1 MRFLNSSAVALG
13 NTLFVW
19 PGGLGCPL
27 HLKKSWLLSGVS
39 HICTNILR
47 LTEHNLFSCL
57 HVFMICFYQCDTH
70 STVDLNRWKV
80 CKWQTTGLRSFLFRN
95 GDISTCATEPKMC
108 ITLLQFQCPVHARE
122 TTWSSWY
129 FPHYLHDSIKTLKKL
144 WNTNCINITIFRT
157 QYWNNCTTL
166 IHFVRYKDGI
176 AIMTI
181 LMHI

>member
-1 MRFLNSSAVALG
+1 MGMGGEIRCVCRVQKSAKFFIQGYAMRFLNSSAVALG

-80 CKWQTTGLRSFLFRN
+80 CKWQTTGLRSFLFRY
-95 GDISTCATEPKMC
+95 GDISTCATEPKMS

-129 FPHYLHDSIKTLKKL
+129 FPHYLHDSIKTFKK
-144 WNTNCINITIFRT
+144 
-157 QYWNNCTTL
+157 
-166 IHFVRYKDGI
+166 KSGI
-176 AIMTI
+176 QTA
-181 LMHI
+181 